1 MSDFLMSILAAFVL
15 YCAFTLPRTIREH
28 RDRLPRHEFEAER
41 GNVRNVHAGVV
52 DWKTWW
58 EE

>member
-1 MSDFLMSILAAFVL
+1 MSILAAFVL
-15 YCAFTLPRTIREH
+15 YCALTLPRTIREH

-58 EE
+58 EGE